1 MVVSFPLKP
10 HHQSSLPGATEEAAT
25 VLSICYFCCLSS
37 TTRKVEMVLGV
48 GVGVEAVET
57 VAEVETTAMEEDMAE
72 DMAVATE
79 VLTGRQPTLPQ

>member
-37 TTRKVEMVLGV
+37 TTRNVEMVL

-57 VAEVETTAMEEDMAE
+57 VAEVETTAMEEDMA
-72 DMAVATE
+72 VATE